1 MITSFEI
8 VLPAA
13 SIMWQFGELTE
24 IMFRQGENLS
34 LQNAKLRIAR
44 DLLLPRLMSG
54 QIAV

>member
-24 IMFRQGENLS
+24 IMFRQGENLALRS
-34 LQNAKLRIAR
+34 AKLRIAR